1 MTEKVVQDNIASILD
16 CLVKSDLDEAKRKIQ
31 LLLPAVRSEKE
42 RGSLM
47 AAAGILA
54 SMTKGKDGA
63 LQTWDSAKVER
74 AAKSITSNQMADDFD
89 QGYADTLLGY
99 SKLRAD
105 TQQSAE

>member
-1 MTEKVVQDNIASILD
+1 MVVQANIATILD
-16 CLVKSDLDEAKRKIQ
+16 SLLKSDLDEAKRRIQ
-31 LLLPAVRSEKE
+31 ALLPTATSEKE

-54 SMTKGKDGA
+54 SITKGKDGT

-89 QGYADTLLGY
+89 RGYADTLLSY

-105 TQQSAE
+105 TQRTEG